1 MQISSLKV
9 RLQNAS
15 ASASSDL
22 ERVRKEAEE
31 ENKRLA
37 QELLDSANDYGK
49 QIEQLEDMY
58 KMKLK
63 QLGDNKDR
71 EASVSK

>member
-1 MQISSLKV
+1 M

-71 EASVSK
+71 EASVSVNDVVQ